1 MYKLLSF
8 SPIQEVKATSVS
20 PPPVKPIFARSNTL
34 PSILQSKLKR
44 RCGAMD
50 EADAEDDSVLPKSK
64 K

>member
-34 PSILQSKLKR
+34 QNKLKR

-50 EADAEDDSVLPKSK
+50 EAEGDDCMPKSK